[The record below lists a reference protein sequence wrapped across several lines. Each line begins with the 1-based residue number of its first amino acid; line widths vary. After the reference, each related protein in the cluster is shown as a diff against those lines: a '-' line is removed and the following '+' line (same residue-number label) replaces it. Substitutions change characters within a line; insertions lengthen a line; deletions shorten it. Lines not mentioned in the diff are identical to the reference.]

1 MSDPVKTSAPKPK
14 SMQDLLRVAVEAAVN
29 DPPAAVTARV
39 ADLAKRFDA
48 AVAGLPPAPLTILT
62 FHLTLP
68 EENRVIEYIDIKTDQ
83 GLTDYG
89 PVLQHTFNMARS
101 FNPDCRIIFVTSEND
116 DTGFVPDDVIVVRL
130 PLVPAHLMYE
140 RVVAVN
146 AYLASGAFTSN
157 TVFLDSDAFA
167 NWPLAGVF
175 DGGFDVALTFRDS
188 RNFMMTLNEGV
199 MFAACRP
206 DAAGGKP
213 GEGARRFF
221 TRYLATYEALCV
233 TPEIIKVYGEIR
245 RWRGGQLS
253 LNGAAGA
260 IGDFC
265 DFDRRTIN
273 GARVQYLACE
283 DFNFFVRDQESYSRR
298 QLERKYI
305 LHLKGTSKK
314 SIAILA
320 QFQQEW
326 LAQVRA
332 NGANVFAPML
342 KELIDG
348 PPRSS

>member
-1 MSDPVKTSAPKPK
+1 MDNEKKLR
-14 SMQDLLRVAVEAAVN
+14 SMQDLMRLAVEGAVN
-29 DPPAAVTARV
+29 DLPADVAARV

-48 AVAGLPPAPLTILT
+48 AVAGLPPVPLTILT

-68 EENRVIEYIDIKTDQ
+68 EENRVIEYVDIKTDQ
-83 GLTDYG
+83 GVTDYG
-89 PVLQHTFNMARS
+89 PVLQHTFAMARG
-101 FNPDCRIIFVTSEND
+101 FNPECRIIFVTNEGD
-116 DTGFVPDDVIVVRL
+116 DTSFVPDDVVVVYL
-130 PLVPAHLMYE
+130 PLVPARLMYE

-146 AYLASGAFTSN
+146 AYLQSTAFASN

-175 DGGFDVALTFRDS
+175 EGGFDVAVTFRDS

-199 MFAACRP
+199 IFAACRP
-206 DAAGGKP
+206 DAGGGRA
-213 GEGARRFF
+213 GEGTRRFF

-233 TPEIIKVYGEIR
+233 HPEIVKFYGDIR

-260 IGDFC
+260 IGDFS

-273 GARVQYLACE
+273 GALVQYLACE
-283 DFNFFVRDQESYSRR
+283 DYNFFVREQESYSRQ
-298 QLERKYI
+298 QLQRKYI
-305 LHLKGTSKK
+305 LHLKGTFKHSVG
-314 SIAILA
+314 ILA

-326 LAQVRA
+326 LPEVRKH
-332 NGANVFAPML
+332 GANVFAPML

-348 PPRSS
+348 PSRSS